1 MSLLSDVNFLTQ
13 DLLDVANFVHSRC
26 FCTWYET
33 VRAILP
39 SGFFYSL
46 RARWSFNCSF
56 SGVLSSE
63 EELFLEYIK
72 GLAEKKSL
80 DVLVNQFLMDY
91 KYKHILEKLIEK
103 KVLLKTDYYKRRIL
117 NKKDSLVKVSE
128 NIVFGFK
135 LTKKQ
140 KVLFDYI
147 KSCGEVSLKKAC
159 YVCGVTNIVAKNLEN
174 IGAITIFE
182 KDIYRNPYSN
192 VSKTRNVEDIK
203 LNAEQQVAADGL
215 LGLLKKGEPGVAL
228 LMGVTGSGKTQVFLK
243 VIDFVLKC
251 GKDVIFLVPE
261 ISLTPQMVLFFQS
274 FFGQSVAVLHSGIL
288 ASQRL
293 DEYRRI
299 FKGLARLVIGTRSA
313 VFAPCKNLGLIIMDE
328 EEGACYKSSDMSP
341 RYDAKDIAKYRAFKT
356 SSLLILAS
364 ATPSISTSYYAKKGI
379 YSEFVLKNRYKNIEL
394 PRVFVVDMK
403 KASMSL
409 IPGVSEYLFG
419 ELAKNLERNEQSII
433 FLNRRGY
440 YLSVVCLD
448 CGFGVHC
455 KNCSALMVYHS
466 VNKTFMCHYC
476 GYILTELKC
485 CSNCKSERLFYCGEG
500 TQNVEQHIKKHLK
513 CAKVLRLDTDSVFS
527 HTDLEE
533 KIKAFENGEYNILI
547 GTQMVAKGL
556 NFLNVSLVGVLSADS
571 VLYGADFKS
580 VERAFCLL
588 TQVVGRSGRAKK
600 QGRAIIQTVNPS
612 NKVIAWAARQDY
624 DKFYE
629 NEIEERKAFFCPPFC
644 DFCIVNFIG
653 KDKDRLYICAKE
665 FIEECRKNAN
675 LNVPFLLL
683 GISTPY
689 LEMLNKRYRKRV
701 IIKCRNSSR
710 FREWMRCV
718 ALKAFSSKNFATIRV
733 NIDINGDIL

>member
-1 MSLLSDVNFLTQ
+1 MLSHTNFLTK
-13 DLLDVANFVHSRC
+13 DLLDVANFMHSRC
-26 FCTWYET
+26 FCSWYDT

-46 RARWSFNCSF
+46 KVRWRFNRSFF
-56 SGVLSSE
+56 GGLSSE
-63 EELFLEYIK
+63 EALFLEYIK
-72 GLAEKKSL
+72 GLAEKRCL
-80 DVLVNQFLMDY
+80 NDLVEQFLVDGR
-91 KYKHILEKLIEK
+91 YKHILEKLIEK
-103 KVLLKTDYYKRRIL
+103 EALLKNGKRRIL

-128 NIVFGFK
+128 DIVFGFK

-140 KVLFDYI
+140 KLLFNYI

-159 YVCGVTNIVAKNLEN
+159 YVCGVTNVVAKNLEN
-174 IGAITIFE
+174 MGAITIFE
-182 KDIYRNPYSN
+182 KDIYMSSCLN
-192 VSKTRNVEDIK
+192 VNKTRNVEDIN
-203 LNAEQQVAADGL
+203 LSSEQQAAADGL
-215 LGLLKKGEPGVAL
+215 LGLLKNKEPGVAL
-228 LMGVTGSGKTQVFLK
+228 LRGVTGSGKTQVFLK
-243 VIDFVLKC
+243 IIDFVLKC

-261 ISLTPQMVLFFQS
+261 ISLTPQMVLFFRS
-274 FFGQSVAVLHSGIL
+274 FFGQCVAVLHSGIL
-288 ASQRL
+288 ASKQF
-293 DEYRRI
+293 DEYKRI

-328 EEGACYKSSDMSP
+328 EEGACYKSDMSP
-341 RYDAKDIAKYRAFKT
+341 RYDAKDVAKYRAFKT

-364 ATPSISTSYYAKKGI
+364 ATPSISTNYYAKKGL
-379 YSEFVLKNRYKNIEL
+379 YSEFVLKHRYKNIEL

-403 KASMSL
+403 KAAMSL
-409 IPGVSEYLFG
+409 IPGVSAYLFD
-419 ELAKNLERNEQSII
+419 ELEKNLTRSEQSII

-448 CGFGVHC
+448 CGCGVHC

-476 GYILTELKC
+476 GYILTKLKC

-500 TQNVEQHIKKHLK
+500 TQNVEQHIKKHLNG
-513 CAKVLRLDTDSVFS
+513 AKVLRLDTDSVFS

-580 VERAFCLL
+580 AERAFCLL

-624 DKFYE
+624 NTFYE

-653 KDKDRLYICAKE
+653 RDRNKLYICAKE
-665 FIEECRKNAN
+665 FIAECRKNAN
-675 LNVPFLLL
+675 SNIPFLLL

-689 LEMLNKRYRKRV
+689 LEMLNKKYRKRV
-701 IIKCRNSSR
+701 IIKCKNSLR